1 MSHALSIL
9 AGVGMG
15 AGLMYILDPQTGRRR
30 RALAR
35 DKMANA
41 AHKPTIV
48 NPSFGCIAPLLLN
61 LEKLDFKRQLGVGR
75 DNSGI
80 AALAVAEFGGNRK
93 LAFAS
98 GLHSRDSLIPAL
110 DNFTCAELESE
121 RLISVLAAVELGAV
135 LVA

>member
-1 MSHALSIL
+1 TISTYLRPDSSLIMFMSSLELSP
-9 AGVGMG
+9 A
-15 AGLMYILDPQTGRRR
+15 PQP
-30 RALAR
+30 
-35 DKMANA
+35 MANA

-110 DNFTCAELESE
+110 DNLTCAELESE
-121 RLISVLAAVELGAV
+121 R
-135 LVA
+135 